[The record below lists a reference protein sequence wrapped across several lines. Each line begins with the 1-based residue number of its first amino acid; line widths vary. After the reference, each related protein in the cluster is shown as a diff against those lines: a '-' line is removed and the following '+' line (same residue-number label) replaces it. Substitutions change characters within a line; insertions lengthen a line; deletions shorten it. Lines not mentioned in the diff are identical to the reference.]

1 MPSSTSEDSSSGS
14 EVETP
19 TQVSPRQGTTL
30 ASKRKGT
37 FEPPRG
43 AILMGGPDDD
53 VGAIETGEFDWN
65 SVKDDKDIELWLVRV
80 PNSVRSLLTPLLP
93 PFSLFRYGHRVR
105 PCLTSV
111 PRDPDR

>member
-1 MPSSTSEDSSSGS
+1 
-14 EVETP
+14 
-19 TQVSPRQGTTL
+19 
-30 ASKRKGT
+30 
-37 FEPPRG
+37 
-43 AILMGGPDDD
+43 MGGPDDD

-105 PCLTSV
+105 ALSDIRSEGP
-111 PRDPDR
+111 